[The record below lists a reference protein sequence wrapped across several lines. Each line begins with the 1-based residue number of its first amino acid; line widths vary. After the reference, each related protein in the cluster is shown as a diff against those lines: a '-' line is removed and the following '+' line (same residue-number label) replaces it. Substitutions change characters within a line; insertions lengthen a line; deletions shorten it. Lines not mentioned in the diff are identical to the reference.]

1 MKQLANVLV
10 FLIFVALVTIA
21 LFGIIVDG
29 QERVPLATEMQKAF
43 APLAV
48 SEDGST
54 VTFRDTAKDALR
66 ICVEADEHTFSRRI
80 CFTLR
85 DVRTGRWGLK

>member
-54 VTFRDTAKDALR
+54 VTFRDTAKDGLTIR
-66 ICVEADEHTFSRRI
+66 IEPAAGQFGRAVTF
-80 CFTLR
+80 TVG
-85 DVRTGRWGLK
+85 DVRSGRWGRK

>member
-21 LFGIIVDG
+21 LFGIVVDG

-54 VTFRDTAKDALR
+54 VTFRDTAKDALKVC
-66 ICVEADEHTFSRRI
+66 IEADEHTFTRRT
-80 CFTLR
+80 CFTVG
-85 DVRTGRWGLK
+85 DVRSGRWGRK